1 MRSVKLKLLNSGFGY
16 RFDFQNFMKKFINS
30 DPVAV
35 FTFEIV
41 LNREMQAK
49 YYAAISLPI
58 GLDAK
63 LSCQRIIFLIE
74 LKCVCDSM
82 QICPVRH
89 CNFGTK
95 SKHLLSL
102 ASCY

>member
-1 MRSVKLKLLNSGFGY
+1 
-16 RFDFQNFMKKFINS
+16 MKKFINS

-74 LKCVCDSM
+74 LKCVC
-82 QICPVRH
+82 
-89 CNFGTK
+89 
-95 SKHLLSL
+95 
-102 ASCY
+102 